1 MITKEFEK
9 GRTEAKKEIK
19 NENPFRIFEN
29 EKFGELEVFMEEGI
43 IWIETSKSAEIL
55 GYKNPQKA
63 IKDHC
68 ITDEHSLT
76 IRSVMVN
83 SGLGPR
89 TIKKKYISEGNLY
102 RLIARSK
109 LPSAIE
115 FERWIF
121 DTVLQTVAGICK
133 KHKFFLDFYFK
144 TRYNDNERREK

>member
-1 MITKEFEK
+1 
-9 GRTEAKKEIK
+9 
-19 NENPFRIFEN
+19 
-29 EKFGELEVFMEEGI
+29 MEEGI
-43 IWIETSKSAEIL
+43 IWIEASKSAEIL

-68 ITDEHSLT
+68 ITGDHSLT

-102 RLIARSK
+102 RLIARSN

-121 DTVLQTVAGICK
+121 DTVIPSIFCK
-133 KHKFFLDFYFK
+133 SI
-144 TRYNDNERREK
+144 RRKQKQECFRK